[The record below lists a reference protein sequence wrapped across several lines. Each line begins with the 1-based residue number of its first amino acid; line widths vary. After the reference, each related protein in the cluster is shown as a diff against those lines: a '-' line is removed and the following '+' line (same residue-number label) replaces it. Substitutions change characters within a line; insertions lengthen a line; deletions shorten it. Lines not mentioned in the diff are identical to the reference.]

1 MDATL
6 LFGVFLLLMLAG
18 VPVVVALAASSVV
31 AFFLLGGLPAVAL
44 TQNAVFGIDK
54 FVLLSV
60 PLFILTGELMN
71 ASGISVR
78 LFDLASALVGHLR
91 GGLAQ
96 VNVVANLFLGGISGS
111 SSADAALTTKVL
123 VPMMVKRG
131 YGEGFSGALTATAAM
146 LGPIIPPSIAMI
158 LYGSVAN
165 VSIGKLFI
173 AGIVPGCMVASA
185 LGLTV
190 WLISIKRGYRGE
202 HARAPLLEVLR
213 RAGQAGWALLLP
225 LIAVL
230 GIGFGVI
237 TPTEAGAVAAV
248 YAALIGSFVYRTI
261 GLADYPRLLMNAAVD
276 TSIVMLIV
284 AVAATFTFLITLLG
298 IPQQVAQQIVAQSGG
313 PAMFLLLVNVALLF
327 AGMLMEATA
336 LLLLTAPILVPIAI
350 KLGIDPVHFGLV
362 MVVNIMI
369 GTLTPPFGQSA
380 FIVSAIGRIPVE
392 RIFANILLLLPALLL
407 VLGIVSYLPGSFLW
421 LVRLLSA

>member
-1 MDATL
+1 MDAVL
-6 LFGVFLLLMLAG
+6 LFGVFLLLLLIGIPIVA
-18 VPVVVALAASSVV
+18 ALAASSI
-31 AFFLLGGLPAVAL
+31 AAYLLVGGLPAVTL
-44 TQNAVFGIDK
+44 TQNAIFGIDK

-111 SSADAALTTKVL
+111 SSADAALTSKVL
-123 VPMMVKRG
+123 IPSMVARG
-131 YGEGFSGALTATAAM
+131 YGAGFAGAITAAAAM

-173 AGIVPGCMVASA
+173 AGIVPGFMVAFA

-190 WLISIKRGYRGE
+190 WLISVRRGYRGE
-202 HARAPLLEVLR
+202 HARASWREVMR
-213 RAGQAGWALLLP
+213 CAGRAAWALLLP
-225 LIAVL
+225 VIVVVGIAF
-230 GIGFGVI
+230 GIV
-237 TPTEAGAVAAV
+237 TPTEAGAIAAA
-248 YAALIGSFVYRTI
+248 YAALIGSFIYRTI
-261 GLADYPRLLMNAAVD
+261 RLADYPRLLLDAAVD

-298 IPQQVAQQIVAQSGG
+298 LPQQVAAHIAQQSTS
-313 PAMFLLLVNVALLF
+313 PAMFLLAVNFALLF

-336 LLLLTAPILVPIAI
+336 LLLTAPILVPIAVR
-350 KLGIDPVHFGLV
+350 LGIDPVHFGMI
-362 MVVNIMI
+362 MVLNIMI

-380 FIVSAIGRIPVE
+380 FIVSAIARIPVE
-392 RIFANILLLLPALLL
+392 RIFGNILLVLPALLL
-407 VLGIVSYLPGSFLW
+407 VLAIVAYLPGTFLW
-421 LVRLLSA
+421 LIAVLGV